1 MPLSDEDKKRIEEEE
16 YRKHVQ
22 SQLQDTPRVDVN
34 LKNDQR
40 IETHGVGRE
49 MYGDAK
55 AVGYAVGKT
64 AAKEVPIFF
73 AALKR
78 IMWWVAGGVV
88 LVLLIAGLVLLIAWI
103 VAMFVG
109 NAT

>member
-22 SQLQDTPRVDVN
+22 AKLQDTQRVDAN

-49 MYGDAK
+49 MYGEAK
-55 AVGYAVGKT
+55 AVGHAVGKT
-64 AAKEVPIFF
+64 AAKEIPVFF
-73 AALKR
+73 ATLTR
-78 IMWWVAGGVV
+78 IMWWAVGGLV
-88 LVLLIAGLVLLIAWI
+88 LVILIAGIAWL
-103 VAMFVG
+103 FG
-109 NAT
+109 GYEN

>member
-1 MPLSDEDKKRIEEEE
+1 MPLSDDDKKRIEEEE

-22 SQLQDTPRVDVN
+22 SQLQDTQRVDVN

-49 MYGDAK
+49 MYDDAK

-64 AAKEVPIFF
+64 AAKEIPIFF
-73 AALKR
+73 ETLTR
-78 IMWWVAGGVV
+78 ILWWTVG
-88 LVLLIAGLVLLIAWI
+88 GLVLLILITGLIAGIGWL
-103 VAMFVG
+103 FG
-109 NAT
+109 GYEN